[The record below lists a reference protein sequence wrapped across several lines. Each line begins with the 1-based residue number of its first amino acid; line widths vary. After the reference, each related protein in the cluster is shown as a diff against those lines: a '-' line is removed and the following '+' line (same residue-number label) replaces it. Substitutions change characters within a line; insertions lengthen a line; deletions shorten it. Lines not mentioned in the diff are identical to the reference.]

1 MGIRFPHI
9 GRFGLAL
16 AAVLCTHATFAQDF
30 KGPIRLVVPFSA
42 GGATDVLARMVAPR
56 IGADLGQPV
65 VIDNKPGANGQ
76 IGAQLVKSAT
86 ADGSTFLVTTEHP
99 IVILP
104 FITPNVSY
112 AAERDFSI
120 VGKIANLQWTLSTP
134 ANTGAKTLPEFVTY
148 VKGDATRGNYGVPS
162 DGGVPQMIGAVIGKK
177 GQVDMTV
184 LPFAG
189 GAPIVTNLMGG
200 QIASGV
206 TGAPE
211 AIQMQKSGKVNVL
224 GISGTQRSRYLPT
237 VPTFEEL
244 GYSGLTVESWF
255 AVFSPKALPEPL
267 AEKFN
272 RALNAALADPK
283 VKKQIAELSLEP
295 TPTTRSEANAEFAK
309 AVAFWRAATPAQAAK
324 R

>member
-1 MGIRFPHI
+1 MKLSSARV
-9 GRFGLAL
+9 GLTL
-16 AAVLCTHATFAQDF
+16 AALLATHAAIGQDF
-30 KGPIRLVVPFSA
+30 KAPIRIVVPFSA

-56 IGADLGQPV
+56 ISAELGQPV
-65 VIDNKPGANGQ
+65 LIDNKPGANGM
-76 IGAQLVKSAT
+76 IGAQLVKAAP

-112 AAERDFSI
+112 AAERDFLI
-120 VGKIANLQWTLSTP
+120 IGKIANLQWTLSTP
-134 ANTGAKTLPEFVTY
+134 ASTGAKSLTEFVSY

-162 DGGVPQMIGAVIGKK
+162 DGGVPQMIGQVIGQKA
-177 GQVDMTV
+177 QVDMTV

-200 QIASGV
+200 QISSGV

-211 AIQMQKSGKVNVL
+211 ALQMQKSGKVHVL
-224 GISGTQRSRYLPT
+224 GISGKQRSPHLPT

-244 GYSGLTVESWF
+244 GYPGLTVESWF
-255 AVFSPKALPEPL
+255 GVFAPKNLPGPL
-267 AEKFN
+267 AERFN
-272 RALNAALADPK
+272 KALNAALADPQ
-283 VKKQIAELSLEP
+283 VKQRISELSLQP
-295 TPTTRSEANAEFAK
+295 TPTSLTEANTEFVS
-309 AVAFWRAATPAQAAK
+309 AVAFWRAATPPQAAK